1 MRIDKHQ
8 GERLSQ
14 HWKVNAQ
21 EKDKLLE
28 KLATG
33 KRINRAS
40 DDAAGMAMAREFEKQ
55 VRAYRSAAENIS
67 DGMGALSIADG
78 GSSSIGNMLQRQREL
93 AVQSANGAINEDQR
107 HALDNEFQSLSQ
119 EIDRISKST
128 DFNGQHLLDGNGAL
142 AGGSGHIQAG
152 DGTGDSVAMPTS
164 DISLGAL
171 NLTSENL
178 TSSDGALKAMTA
190 IDSAMR
196 KVNDTRS
203 TQGGIQNRLEIA
215 AANVGNQIIQSTRGL
230 SNIEDVDFAQAISQ
244 KVRTDVLQ
252 NTGAAAISQFNQLS
266 RTNLLALFQ

>member
-8 GERLSQ
+8 GELLSH
-14 HWKVNAQ
+14 HWKVNNQ

-28 KLATG
+28 QLATG
-33 KRINRAS
+33 KQINRAS

-78 GSSSIGNMLQRQREL
+78 GSSSIGDMLQRQREL
-93 AVQSANGAINEDQR
+93 AVQSANGAINDDQR

-128 DFNGQHLLDGNGAL
+128 DFNGQHLLDGSGAL
-142 AGGSGHIQAG
+142 AGGGGHIQAG
-152 DGTGDSVAMPTS
+152 DGTGDSVDMPTS

-178 TSSDGALKAMTA
+178 TSSDGALKAMNA

-203 TQGGIQNRLEIA
+203 TQGGLQNRLEIA